1 MFIVHSSSGSAVWQG
16 MLFVRECCVS
26 GSAVCQGLLFIVR
39 DYYTSGT
46 AVCQG
51 LLFFARDCYC
61 RAMHCSIN
69 RSIIVSAVVH
79 GSMLTLV
86 LYLFS
91 HVLERR
97 RGVVQERQR
106 RGKVRAVLMLSVC

>member
-1 MFIVHSSSGSAVWQG
+1 MFRGCLEDVYRAFF
-16 MLFVRECCVS
+16 LRECCVA
-26 GSAVCQGLLFIVR
+26 GNVVCQGFCCL
-39 DYYTSGT
+39 SGT
-46 AVCQG
+46 IILQG
-51 LLFFARDCYC
+51 LLLFFAKDCYC

-69 RSIIVSAVVH
+69 RSIIVSAVLH

-86 LYLFS
+86 LNLFS
-91 HVLERR
+91 HVSERR